1 MNPSSLLWILG
12 AIAVLG
18 LGAGTVMFG
27 NALTPPMAEMQS
39 KLGTIAPL
47 IITWGMIWLA
57 AAMAVLVAGFCVA
70 TGLGLVREAE

>member
-1 MNPSSLLWILG
+1 MNQSSVLWILG

-39 KLGTIAPL
+39 KLGTLAPL
-47 IITWGMIWLA
+47 IITWGMIWIA
-57 AAMAVLVAGFCVA
+57 FAMSVMVAGFCVA
-70 TGLGLVREAE
+70 TGLGMVKDA